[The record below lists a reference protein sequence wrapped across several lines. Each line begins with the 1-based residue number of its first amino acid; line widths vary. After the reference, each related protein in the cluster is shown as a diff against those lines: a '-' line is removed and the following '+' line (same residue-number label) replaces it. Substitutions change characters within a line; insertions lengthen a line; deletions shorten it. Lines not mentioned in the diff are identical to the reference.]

1 MYICHRE
8 GPSVSA
14 INIMTFFK
22 LQLLKLS
29 TSKVSKMP
37 SKRTR
42 TSSRR
47 TKKSPK
53 KKEDPKNHHNEQDDD
68 DEEDR
73 EVWPV
78 LIIVI
83 RVMIA
88 SWFIYSACDR
98 FLRKDAWA
106 KYITYQNA

>member
-1 MYICHRE
+1 
-8 GPSVSA
+8 
-14 INIMTFFK
+14 
-22 LQLLKLS
+22 
-29 TSKVSKMP
+29 MP

-88 SWFIYSACDR
+88 SWFIYSALEDMIGGTR
-98 FLRKDAWA
+98 QHKHL
-106 KYITYQNA
+106 